1 MRNDKK
7 ISVVI
12 PCYNEEGG
20 IGSVIPTL
28 PDFIDEIVVVD
39 NNSTDRT
46 AEIAES
52 LGARVVFEKKQ
63 GYGNAYKAGLPAA
76 EGDIIVTMDG
86 DGTYPAHAIS
96 YLLDTLFIDD
106 LDFVSAARIPVQ
118 WIHSL
123 NMIKRYFGNLGLS
136 LATLLLFGIRLRDSQ
151 SGMWVF
157 KRDVLDKVQVVSD
170 GMPFSEEFKIRAFDC
185 DDIVAREV
193 PVQFKYI
200 TRVGDSKLNLWSDGF
215 RNLMYL
221 FKLRKEFWR

>member
-1 MRNDKK
+1 MRKNKR

-12 PCYNEEGG
+12 PCYNEEQG
-20 IGSVIPTL
+20 IGEVIPTL
-28 PDFIDEIVVVD
+28 PDFIDEIIVVD
-39 NNSTDRT
+39 NNSSDRT
-46 AEIAES
+46 AEVARS
-52 LGARVVFEKKQ
+52 KGAKVVFVEKQ
-63 GYGNAYKAGLPAA
+63 GYGCAYKEGLPAA
-76 EGDIIVTMDG
+76 EGDLIVTMDG

-118 WIHSL
+118 WIQSM

-136 LATLLLFGIRLRDSQ
+136 LATLFLFGLRLRDSQ

-157 KRDVLDKVQVVSD
+157 RKEVLDKIQVVSD
-170 GMPFSEEFKIRAFDC
+170 GMPFSEEFKIRAFRC

-200 TRVGDSKLNLWSDGF
+200 TRVGESKLNLWGDGF
-215 RNLMYL
+215 KNLMYL
-221 FKLRKEFWR
+221 FKLRKEL